1 MTTVKVAPGKIHC
14 IFLEQIPLKHGH
26 IPLLPEDKMVQHLD
40 AQQITGLPEPSGD
53 ILVLDARLEVAAWM
67 VVGHHDGG
75 RPLSYRFSEDLQRN
89 VMWRTVI

>member
-26 IPLLPEDKMVQHLD
+26 IPLLPEDEVVQHLD

-53 ILVLDARLEVAAWM
+53 ILVLDARLEVAAWV

-75 RPLSYRFSEDLQRN
+75 RPLSYRFSEDLQLYLADC
-89 VMWRTVI
+89 TL